1 MEKKFIDDVRKNSI
15 QKYLS
20 NQKYIIDNYFG
31 MADGKCGERVADN
44 LITELKKNILSADI
58 KTDILIVGP
67 IEDSLA
73 CMKQFEEKRLD
84 YYLCDMFISTEK
96 KSNYNV
102 FSLLEIEKYEYEAI
116 VITDKKNSNFLK
128 TILVEEY
135 SISKEKIMVFWEL
148 YNAFLPLMK
157 CDKEMLNPKQTV
169 YEGIIIGISHTE
181 VGLLANQFSH
191 NFCNLALSSQDL
203 FNQYNTLLYCFGRYP
218 DKLKELKYVIID
230 LYDYN
235 YFNYDTSLSKNA
247 VNYWINGGF
256 NILPHNFSKN
266 DKFSEDY
273 ENIMSYIKNYRF
285 SDINSNIINKFT
297 EWFADIFYFTDFEGF
312 EDIWNYGNRMN
323 IVSDRQIDEYEYTRN
338 TVSKVYKETIIEN
351 TKLFKQML
359 RLIFEF
365 NPNMKVYTVVIP
377 KYIETE
383 INDKMLLDN
392 HKEYFNQIVKEA
404 QEEYPFIH
412 FDLKELT
419 DISSNRLYYNDAA
432 HLNYYGA
439 YVLTKIIDENICN
452 TN

>member
-1 MEKKFIDDVRKNSI
+1 
-15 QKYLS
+15 
-20 NQKYIIDNYFG
+20 
-31 MADGKCGERVADN
+31 
-44 LITELKKNILSADI
+44 
-58 KTDILIVGP
+58 
-67 IEDSLA
+67 
-73 CMKQFEEKRLD
+73 
-84 YYLCDMFISTEK
+84 
-96 KSNYNV
+96 
-102 FSLLEIEKYEYEAI
+102 
-116 VITDKKNSNFLK
+116 
-128 TILVEEY
+128 
-135 SISKEKIMVFWEL
+135 
-148 YNAFLPLMK
+148 
-157 CDKEMLNPKQTV
+157 
-169 YEGIIIGISHTE
+169 
-181 VGLLANQFSH
+181 
-191 NFCNLALSSQDL
+191 
-203 FNQYNTLLYCFGRYP
+203 
-218 DKLKELKYVIID
+218 
-230 LYDYN
+230 
-235 YFNYDTSLSKNA
+235 
-247 VNYWINGGF
+247 
-256 NILPHNFSKN
+256 
-266 DKFSEDY
+266 
-273 ENIMSYIKNYRF
+273 
-285 SDINSNIINKFT
+285 
-297 EWFADIFYFTDFEGF
+297 
-312 EDIWNYGNRMN
+312 MN